1 MNFITAVNFLKNEKI
16 VFSIVAMAMF
26 SLTVFAE
33 KTTTVYGSGG
43 VVTYPEGHKAICP
56 LQNTAV
62 CATIKEC
69 AASGNGKIEV
79 GDCIEVTIE
88 AGTEVGVVVEVRGEP
103 AVGGNVI
110 FR

>member
-1 MNFITAVNFLKNEKI
+1 M
-16 VFSIVAMAMF
+16 FSIVAMAMF

-56 LQNTAV
+56 LQNTSV

-69 AASGNGKIEV
+69 SASANGRIEV
-79 GDCIEVTIE
+79 GDCIEVVSE
-88 AGTEVGVVVEVRGEP
+88 SGTDVGVVVEVHGDP
-103 AVGGNVI
+103 SVGGNVI